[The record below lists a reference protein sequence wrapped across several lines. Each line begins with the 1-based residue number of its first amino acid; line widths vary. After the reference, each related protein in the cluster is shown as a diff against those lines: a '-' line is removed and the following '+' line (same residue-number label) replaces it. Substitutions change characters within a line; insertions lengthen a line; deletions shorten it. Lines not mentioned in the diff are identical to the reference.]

1 MTRKQRTP
9 DLPCGKRVRPRWNGQ
24 TKSGSYYGQGTT
36 MRDER
41 ILAEADNQSAL
52 QEAME
57 DFFDDY
63 ED

>member
-1 MTRKQRTP
+1 
-9 DLPCGKRVRPRWNGQ
+9 
-24 TKSGSYYGQGTT
+24 